1 MTSQDNIWHRLR
13 DYELPP
19 PPEVAA
25 RVHELL
31 NEERQGVTAAQPG
44 SLDRL
49 GRHEVQPPAELRS
62 SIEGAVKNSVPAL
75 PVQPRRAGKKFS
87 LYAYRVVAACL
98 FVAVVTWGI
107 YRITTK
113 PSSLPLAAGNK
124 PAAPDKGHTTAP
136 FAVPATNTA
145 TNSIASTQS
154 ETPAKQIKNLPPHVS
169 LRIDGQSFVIAD
181 NDLFVTFTRFDYNKI
196 PEFLADNIT
205 HEIKVHL
212 DQYANLIVSQPMAGM
227 LKEMYRLKSNGN
239 PTRRARKRRE
249 RLEKWKKTDETYFD
263 QSTQKNPLDPIDL
276 GGFIFK

>member
-31 NEERQGVTAAQPG
+31 NKERQGAGAAEPG

-49 GRHEVQPPAELRS
+49 GRHEVQPPAALRA
-62 SIEGAVKNSVPAL
+62 SIESIVKSSAPAITA
-75 PVQPRRAGKKFS
+75 QPRRAGKTFS
-87 LYAYRVVAACL
+87 LYAYRAIAACL
-98 FVAVVTWGI
+98 LVAVAAWGI
-107 YRITTK
+107 YRISTK
-113 PSSLPLAAGNK
+113 PSSLPLATSSK
-124 PAAPDKGHTTAP
+124 PAAVDSNHTKAPLTAP
-136 FAVPATNTA
+136 AKDTGT
-145 TNSIASTQS
+145 SSLASTQPES
-154 ETPAKQIKNLPPHVS
+154 PGKQVKNLPPHVS
-169 LRIDGQSFVIAD
+169 LRIDGQSFAVAN
-181 NDLFVTFTRFDYNKI
+181 NDLFVTFTSFDYNKI

-205 HEIKVHL
+205 REIRVHL
-212 DQYANLIVSQPMAGM
+212 DQYANLIISQPMAEM
-227 LKEMYRLKSNGN
+227 LKEMYKVKSNGN

>member
-13 DYELPP
+13 DYELTP
-19 PPEVAA
+19 PPEVTA

-31 NEERQGVTAAQPG
+31 NKERQGAAAAEPG

-49 GRHEVQPPAELRS
+49 GSHEVQPPAALRS
-62 SIEGAVKNSVPAL
+62 SIEDIIKNSAPVLPA
-75 PVQPRRAGKKFS
+75 PPRRQGKTFS
-87 LYAYRVVAACL
+87 LYAYRAVAACL
-98 FVAVVTWGI
+98 LVAVATWGI
-107 YRITTK
+107 YRISIK
-113 PSSLPLAAGNK
+113 SSSLPLASGSK
-124 PAAPDKGHTTAP
+124 PAVSDSNHTAAP
-136 FAVPATNTA
+136 PAAHA
-145 TNSIASTQS
+145 TDTSSLASAQS
-154 ETPAKQIKNLPPHVS
+154 ETPAKQVKNLPPHLS
-169 LRIDGQSFVIAD
+169 LRVDGQSFVIAD
-181 NDLFVTFTRFDYNKI
+181 NDLFVTFTRFDYNKL

-205 HEIKVHL
+205 HELKVHL
-212 DQYANLIVSQPMAGM
+212 DQYANLIISQPMAGM